1 MEEREKNHCLQAMK
15 RHFDEIQKEAK
26 NAVGPSNKV
35 SIVNGNIR
43 HWEAQIYGPMNTA
56 YEGGNF
62 KVDI

>member
-1 MEEREKNHCLQAMK
+1 MK
-15 RHFDEIQKEAK
+15 RHYDEIQKEAK